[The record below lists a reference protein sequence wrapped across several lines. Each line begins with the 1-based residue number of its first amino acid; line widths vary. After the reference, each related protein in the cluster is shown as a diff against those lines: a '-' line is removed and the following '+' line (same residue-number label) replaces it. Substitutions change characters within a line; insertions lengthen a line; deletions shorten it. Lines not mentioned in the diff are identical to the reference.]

1 MYYNDHPPPHFH
13 VRYNQQKAIIDIETL
28 SILEGKLSPRILGL
42 VVEWA
47 ALHQTELMQNWQ
59 LARLQTP
66 LEPIAPLEETM
77 LKDISSVQPLKN
89 YQLHIK
95 FEDNQEGVVD
105 ISQLIEFTGIFAP
118 LQDLTYF
125 NQVKLNPEWGTIYW
139 ENGADLDPD
148 VLYSIV
154 TNQPIQIKET
164 ITNLM

>member
-1 MYYNDHPPPHFH
+1 
-13 VRYNQQKAIIDIETL
+13 
-28 SILEGKLSPRILGL
+28 
-42 VVEWA
+42 
-47 ALHQTELMQNWQ
+47 
-59 LARLQTP
+59 
-66 LEPIAPLEETM
+66 M
-77 LKDISSVQPLKN
+77 LKDISSVQPLEN
-89 YQLHIK
+89 YQLHLK

-118 LQDLTYF
+118 LQDLSYF

-164 ITNLM
+164 LTNLM

>member
-1 MYYNDHPPPHFH
+1 
-13 VRYNQQKAIIDIETL
+13 
-28 SILEGKLSPRILGL
+28 
-42 VVEWA
+42 
-47 ALHQTELMQNWQ
+47 
-59 LARLQTP
+59 
-66 LEPIAPLEETM
+66 M
-77 LKDISSVQPLKN
+77 LKDISSVQPLEN
-89 YQLHIK
+89 YQLYLK

-154 TNQPIQIKET
+154 PNQPIQIKET
-164 ITNLM
+164 ITNMM

>member
-1 MYYNDHPPPHFH
+1 
-13 VRYNQQKAIIDIETL
+13 
-28 SILEGKLSPRILGL
+28 
-42 VVEWA
+42 
-47 ALHQTELMQNWQ
+47 
-59 LARLQTP
+59 
-66 LEPIAPLEETM
+66 M

-164 ITNLM
+164 ITNMM

>member
-1 MYYNDHPPPHFH
+1 
-13 VRYNQQKAIIDIETL
+13 
-28 SILEGKLSPRILGL
+28 
-42 VVEWA
+42 
-47 ALHQTELMQNWQ
+47 
-59 LARLQTP
+59 
-66 LEPIAPLEETM
+66 M
-77 LKDISSVQPLKN
+77 LKDISSVQPLEN
-89 YQLHIK
+89 YQLHLK

-148 VLYSIV
+148 VLYSLV

-164 ITNLM
+164 ITNMM

>member
-1 MYYNDHPPPHFH
+1 
-13 VRYNQQKAIIDIETL
+13 
-28 SILEGKLSPRILGL
+28 
-42 VVEWA
+42 
-47 ALHQTELMQNWQ
+47 
-59 LARLQTP
+59 
-66 LEPIAPLEETM
+66 M
-77 LKDISSVQPLKN
+77 LKDISSVQPLEN
-89 YQLHIK
+89 YQLHLK

-118 LQDLTYF
+118 LQDLSYF

-164 ITNLM
+164 ITNMM

>member
-1 MYYNDHPPPHFH
+1 
-13 VRYNQQKAIIDIETL
+13 
-28 SILEGKLSPRILGL
+28 
-42 VVEWA
+42 
-47 ALHQTELMQNWQ
+47 
-59 LARLQTP
+59 
-66 LEPIAPLEETM
+66 M
-77 LKDISSVQPLKN
+77 LKDISSVQPLEN
-89 YQLHIK
+89 YQLHLK

-125 NQVKLNPEWGTIYW
+125 KQVKLNPEWGTIYW

-164 ITNLM
+164 ITHMM

>member
-1 MYYNDHPPPHFH
+1 
-13 VRYNQQKAIIDIETL
+13 
-28 SILEGKLSPRILGL
+28 
-42 VVEWA
+42 
-47 ALHQTELMQNWQ
+47 
-59 LARLQTP
+59 
-66 LEPIAPLEETM
+66 M
-77 LKDISSVQPLKN
+77 LKDISSVQPLDN
-89 YQLHIK
+89 YQLYLK

-164 ITNLM
+164 ITNMM

>member
-1 MYYNDHPPPHFH
+1 
-13 VRYNQQKAIIDIETL
+13 
-28 SILEGKLSPRILGL
+28 
-42 VVEWA
+42 
-47 ALHQTELMQNWQ
+47 
-59 LARLQTP
+59 
-66 LEPIAPLEETM
+66 M
-77 LKDISSVQPLKN
+77 LKDISSVQPLEN
-89 YQLHIK
+89 YQLYLK